1 VKRISCLALLL
12 LFLLCAC
19 SASGSYVYT
28 RKHISAGTSSQDGD
42 GGISTRDGLTA
53 AITSMMRTAV
63 DIDTLRIYD
72 YQGDLDAD
80 LESITNELTKV
91 YPFGVYGVS
100 SIVFKQVS
108 ILSRTELSVSVQ
120 YSRAAQEITSV
131 LETPTADD
139 LALRISEA
147 FSGFSTRKAF
157 YLDNVYVVDPEALV
171 ERCWLQDPTEAVGLK
186 SYSMTS
192 YPQDGASR
200 ILELSVEYLDT
211 ASTLQKQRQ
220 AIRDAAASICA
231 EFSGESD
238 RDRLDFVYSYLKN
251 NVTYDTEAAR
261 VVSETGGRQAKT
273 SLYTA
278 YGALLETR
286 AAQSG
291 IVLAAKALCDGLGLN
306 STVVSGTL
314 KAEPYVW
321 LVVNT
326 DEGQLFFDPTS
337 QQVVESPR
345 NPDDSQ
351 GGTPAEPKYVYLFSR
366 ADAFRR
372 FLWNKVLYGVY

>member
-1 VKRISCLALLL
+1 M
-12 LFLLCAC
+12 
-19 SASGSYVYT
+19 
-28 RKHISAGTSSQDGD
+28 
-42 GGISTRDGLTA
+42 A
-53 AITSMMRTAV
+53 AITSMVRAAV
-63 DIDTLRIYD
+63 DVDTLRIFD

-80 LESITNELTKV
+80 LESITNELTTV
-91 YPFGVYGVS
+91 YPFGVYAVS

-120 YSRAAQEITSV
+120 YSRTPQEITAV
-131 LETPTADD
+131 LETPTVDD
-139 LALRISEA
+139 LALRIGEA

-157 YLDNVYVVDPEALV
+157 YLNNVYVVDPEALV
-171 ERCWLQDPTEAVGLK
+171 EKCWLQNPTEAVGLK
-186 SYSMTS
+186 SYSMIS
-192 YPQDGASR
+192 YPQTGVSR

-220 AIRDAAASICA
+220 ATRDAVTSICS
-231 EFSGESD
+231 EFSGDSD
-238 RDRLDFVYSYLKN
+238 RDRLNFIYSYLKN

-278 YGALLETR
+278 YGALVENR

-306 STVVSGTL
+306 STVVSGTF
-314 KAEPYVW
+314 KKEPYVW
-321 LVVNT
+321 VVVNT

-337 QQVVESPR
+337 QQVANPPQTSEDPSKSGAPVE
-345 NPDDSQ
+345 
-351 GGTPAEPKYVYLFSR
+351 TKYVYLFSR
-366 ADAFRR
+366 SDAFRR
-372 FLWNKVLYGVY
+372 FLWDKVLYGVY